1 MYISQ
6 RLRATPWEVSMQLAS
21 LQKLCPS
28 VQFHWCQSC
37 SHQSCTQQQNSF
49 LFAMFARGSGSLQL
63 LLLTNCPMQL
73 LQQAAC
79 LAHWAD
85 WQQVNHKKTKQSPL
99 KQKLLALVSKIS
111 YLHCISLYVYCW
123 RARSF
128 MRKSMARQVML
139 TSCITEISKCLFH
152 VYI

>member
-21 LQKLCPS
+21 LQKLRPS

-49 LFAMFARGSGSLQL
+49 LFATFRARAQACKPASGGSSLQL

-85 WQQVNHKKTKQSPL
+85 RQQVNHKKTKQSPL

-111 YLHCISLYVYCW
+111 YLHCISLYVHC
-123 RARSF
+123 
-128 MRKSMARQVML
+128 
-139 TSCITEISKCLFH
+139 
-152 VYI
+152 

>member
-1 MYISQ
+1 MAFENVYISKTEGDALGSFNAACIITKAPSICSISLVPVVQ
-6 RLRATPWEVSMQLAS
+6 SSELYTTTKQLPFCYVSRARKPAS
-21 LQKLCPS
+21 G
-28 VQFHWCQSC
+28 
-37 SHQSCTQQQNSF
+37 
-49 LFAMFARGSGSLQL
+49 GSSLQL

-111 YLHCISLYVYCW
+111 YLHCISLYVHC
-123 RARSF
+123 
-128 MRKSMARQVML
+128 
-139 TSCITEISKCLFH
+139 
-152 VYI
+152 